1 MTKTWLT
8 ALMGATALTA
18 FAAAPAMAQTDPAP
32 AADAPP
38 TAEEA
43 AAQAEFLAAQIEAMQ
58 AQIEDLKKQVKTA
71 TPSWK
76 GAPEFSGS
84 NFKFKLRG
92 RLMYD
97 AAYVENPDNRIASK
111 EFGAS
116 TRVRR
121 VRLGV
126 EGGLPGGFGYKA
138 EFDFAN
144 AAVGYGDVVLSY
156 RNPTSEFGVTIGN
169 FESLDGLEQI
179 SSSRYISFTERAQ
192 FNEAFNNARRLGV
205 AVNYTTKDGQF
216 KFDVGAFNDTITA
229 NTDNDDFI
237 LAARAVY
244 APQAMGGQL
253 HFGANFQHRKFQT
266 NVLSFQYRARPFTQN
281 AGFRFVDTGSIAAQ
295 GDNIY
300 GLEFI
305 GIFGP
310 LHLTAEGQYNKVDAI
325 RVADVL
331 PGRDTTTGVRIN
343 GDPSFFGF
351 YAEAGYWLTGESR
364 GYKNGTWD
372 RTKVLNPFDKGGW
385 GAFQI
390 NARYD
395 YLDLTDSTGAT
406 LPTQVTA
413 PNFVNGGTQTGYLA
427 SLIWQPID
435 YVRFTAQYTYGVVKG
450 GPRSATVVPVST
462 ESVVKRDYN
471 FSAAMLRAAFDF

>member
-1 MTKTWLT
+1 MTRTWLK

-18 FAAAPAMAQTDPAP
+18 FAAAPAMAQTDPASE
-32 AADAPP
+32 APP

-43 AAQAEFLAAQIEAMQ
+43 AAQAEFLSAQIEAMQ
-58 AQIEDLKKQVKTA
+58 AQIEELKKQVKTS
-71 TPSWK
+71 TPNWK
-76 GAPEFSGS
+76 GAPEFAGS
-84 NFKFKLRG
+84 DFKFKVRG
-92 RLMYD
+92 RFMYD
-97 AAYVENPDNRIASK
+97 AAYVENPNNLVASK

-121 VRLGV
+121 IRLGV
-126 EGGLPGGFGYKA
+126 EGGLPGGFAYKA

-144 AAVGYGDVVLSY
+144 SAVGYADVTLSY
-156 RNPTSEFGVTIGN
+156 KNPKSQFGVTIGN
-169 FESLDGLEQI
+169 FESLNGFEQI
-179 SSSRYISFTERAQ
+179 SSSRYISFIERAQ
-192 FNEAFNNARRLGV
+192 FNEAFNNTRRLGV
-205 AVNYTTKDGQF
+205 AVNYTSKDGQF
-216 KFDVGAFNDTITA
+216 KFDVGAFNDTINA
-229 NTDNDDFI
+229 NTDNDDLI
-237 LAARAVY
+237 LAGRAVY

-266 NVLSFQYRARPFTQN
+266 NVLSNQYRARPFTQN
-281 AGFRFVDTGSIAAQ
+281 AGFRFVDTGNVAAR
-295 GDNIY
+295 GDDIY

-310 LHLTAEGQYNKVDAI
+310 LHLSAEGQYTKVDAI
-325 RVADVL
+325 RVPDVL
-331 PGRDTTTGVRIN
+331 PGRDATTGVRTN

-351 YAEAGYWLTGESR
+351 YAEAGYWLTGETR
-364 GYKNGTWD
+364 GYKNGVLD

-450 GPRSATVVPVST
+450 GPRAATVVPVST
-462 ESVVKRDYN
+462 ETVVNRDYN

>member
-1 MTKTWLT
+1 MTSIWLK
-8 ALMGATALTA
+8 ALLGATALTA
-18 FAAAPAMAQTDPAP
+18 LVAAPAMAQTDPV
-32 AADAPP
+32 ADAAP

-43 AAQAEFLAAQIEAMQ
+43 AAQAEFLTAQIEAMQ
-58 AQIEDLKKQVKTA
+58 AQIEELKKQVKAA
-71 TPSWK
+71 TPTWK
-76 GAPEFSGS
+76 GAPEFAGS
-84 NFKFKLRG
+84 DFKFKVRG
-92 RLMYD
+92 RFMYD

-116 TRVRR
+116 TRIRR
-121 VRLGV
+121 IRLGV
-126 EGGLPGGFGYKA
+126 EGGMPGGFGYKA

-144 AAVGYGDVVLSY
+144 AGVGYGDVVLSY
-156 RNPTSEFGVTIGN
+156 KNPASRFGLRIGN

-179 SSSRYISFTERAQ
+179 TSSLYLSFVERAQ
-192 FNEAFNNARRLGV
+192 FNEAFNNTRRLG
-205 AVNYTTKDGQF
+205 ATVNYTSKDGLF
-216 KFDVGAFNDTITA
+216 RFDAGAFNSTINA
-229 NTDNDDFI
+229 NTDNDALI
-237 LAARAVY
+237 LASRAVY
-244 APQAMGGQL
+244 APLALGGQL

-266 NVLSFQYRARPFTQN
+266 NVLSNQYRARPFTQN
-281 AGFRFVDTGSIAAQ
+281 AGFRFVDTGAVAAR
-295 GDNIY
+295 GDDIF

-310 LHLTAEGQYNKVDAI
+310 LHVTAEGQYTKVDAI
-325 RVADVL
+325 RVTDVL
-331 PGRDTTTGVRIN
+331 PGRDATTGVRTN
-343 GDPSFFGF
+343 GDPSFLGF
-351 YAEAGYWLTGESR
+351 YAEAGYWLTGETR
-364 GYKNGTWD
+364 GYKEGVWN

-395 YLDLTDSTGAT
+395 YIDLTDSSGAT

-435 YVRFTAQYTYGVVKG
+435 YVRFTTQFTHGVVKG

-462 ESVVKRDYN
+462 ESVVDRNYSFN
-471 FSAAMLRAAFDF
+471 AGMLRAAFDF